1 MTDSTSAGQVG
12 PTATDRAAASAA
24 RSAAR
29 RGKVLGGVPVW
40 RVGKPDAVL
49 ADAVGTAREAVL
61 GISKDE
67 HIGAH
72 LGARSEG
79 ERVVTHLF
87 ECTLPGY
94 AGWQWFAVLA
104 RVARSRVA
112 TVNEVGLLPS
122 ANSLLA
128 PEWLPWAQRVRP
140 EDSVPDVA
148 ELLDASSGDAA
159 DDDAPAPGDAAD
171 DAPAPGDAARQDGPA
186 ENDVETGQ
194 TDSAT
199 PDDGEPDPVSSGQEP
214 AENDD

>member
-1 MTDSTSAGQVG
+1 MTEATSPELSG
-12 PTATDRAAASAA
+12 PPATDRAAASAA

-49 ADAVGTAREAVL
+49 ADAVVTAREAL
-61 GISKDE
+61 LSIAQDS
-67 HIGAH
+67 HIGRH

-122 ANSLLA
+122 ANSVLA

-148 ELLDASSGDAA
+148 ELLDAASGNVPDAA
-159 DDDAPAPGDAAD
+159 TQSEEALDAPSAPSEQAGQAADTADLLADAA
-171 DAPAPGDAARQDGPA
+171 PTDAAPTESA
-186 ENDVETGQ
+186 AS
-194 TDSAT
+194 DS
-199 PDDGEPDPVSSGQEP
+199 QES
-214 AENDD
+214 

>member
-1 MTDSTSAGQVG
+1 MTEATSPEQAG
-12 PTATDRAAASAA
+12 PSATDRAAASAA

-49 ADAVGTAREAVL
+49 ADAVVTAREAL
-61 GISKDE
+61 LSIAQDSS
-67 HIGAH
+67 IGKH

-104 RVARSRVA
+104 RVARSRTA

-122 ANSLLA
+122 ANSVLA

-148 ELLDASSGDAA
+148 ELLEAASGDVPDAGTPSEEALDAPSDSFDQAGVAA
-159 DDDAPAPGDAAD
+159 DTADFVAESSPTESAAP
-171 DAPAPGDAARQDGPA
+171 
-186 ENDVETGQ
+186 
-194 TDSAT
+194 DS
-199 PDDGEPDPVSSGQEP
+199 QES
-214 AENDD
+214 